1 MPVAV
6 KWAPAVGPTD
16 MGDRLVQAGTAI
28 TGFVGVAL
36 VVFGGYRLQYGTG
49 TVEEL
54 LALAFFGVAVVAG
67 YRSLAIHSGPRI
79 NAVGNTALFL
89 GAAAAYGG
97 GVNFG
102 VGPVATA
109 GQALFLIAVAYFVVR
124 LD

>member
-1 MPVAV
+1 
-6 KWAPAVGPTD
+6 
-16 MGDRLVQAGTAI
+16 MGDRLVQAGTAL

-36 VVFGGYRLQYGTG
+36 VVFGGYRLQSGSGTM
-49 TVEEL
+49 EEL
-54 LALAFFGVAVVAG
+54 LALAFLAVAVVAG
-67 YRSLAIHSGPRI
+67 YRSLAIHSGTRI

-102 VGPVATA
+102 IGAVSTA
-109 GQALFLIAVAYFVVR
+109 GQALFLIAVAYFVIR

>member
-6 KWAPAVGPTD
+6 KWVPAVDSAD

-36 VVFGGYRLQYGTG
+36 VVFGGYRLRYGTG

-54 LALAFFGVAVVAG
+54 LVLAFLGVAVVAG

-89 GAAAAYGG
+89 GGAVAYGG
-97 GVNFG
+97 GVNFD

-109 GQALFLIAVAYFVVR
+109 GQALFLIAGAYFVIR